1 MCQLLHSLNFKIY
14 TTKGTAKFLNR
25 FCIDSNEVN
34 KVNEGKPHVVD
45 LIEKGKINLI
55 INTTSGSKSIAD
67 SLSIRRTALSKKIP
81 YFTTISAAKIAIT
94 GLNIVKELKIK
105 VKSLQELYK

>member
-1 MCQLLHSLNFKIY
+1 MSVTRKLNYKIY
-14 TTKGTAKFLNR
+14 TTKGTSTFLNK
-25 FCIDSNEVN
+25 FCIESNLVK
-34 KVNEGKPHVVD
+34 KVNEGEPHIVD

-55 INTTSGSKSIAD
+55 INTTSGAKSIAD

-81 YFTTISAAKIAIT
+81 YFTTISAAKVAIT